1 MSEPLIP
8 AIVTQ
13 VVATVSGAIVS
24 VGIPLVL
31 TKLNKINRLHTT
43 VFGLQ
48 EVSQVGGLVENV
60 EENTDKVSSLED
72 GQDEIRKNQEKVID
86 VLKSLESKM
95 SEDDLTSQR
104 LNRDSK
110 DGGLSSDVDSFIYP
124 EDDENE

>member
-13 VVATVSGAIVS
+13 VIATVSGAIVS

-48 EVSQVGGLVENV
+48 EVSSVGGLVENV
-60 EENTDKVSSLED
+60 EQNTDKIGSLED
-72 GQDEIRKNQEKVID
+72 NQDGIQKNQEKIID

-95 SEDDLTSQR
+95 GENNLTSQR
-104 LNRDSK
+104 LNRDSEG
-110 DGGLSSDVDSFIYP
+110 GGLSSNVDGFIYP
-124 EDDENE
+124 DDDEDE

>member
-1 MSEPLIP
+1 MAEPLIP

-60 EENTDKVSSLED
+60 EENTDRVSSLED
-72 GQDEIRKNQEKVID
+72 GQDEIRENQERLID

-95 SEDDLTSQR
+95 GGDNLTSQR
-104 LNRDSK
+104 LDRDSEG
-110 DGGLSSDVDSFIYP
+110 GGLSSNVDGFIYP
-124 EDDENE
+124 EDDEDE